1 MSRAG
6 VRPASAQVDAPPAD
20 MAGDG
25 LERLVHL
32 ATAARPAG
40 GGQHGDVLA
49 MVVVTGLPRD
59 GVLQAATTL
68 ANAQDTNIAFVTGG

>member
-1 MSRAG
+1 M
-6 VRPASAQVDAPPAD
+6 PPPAD
-20 MAGDG
+20 IAGDG
-25 LERLVHL
+25 LERLVPL
-32 ATAARPAG
+32 ASAARPAG

-68 ANAQDTNIAFVTGG
+68 ANAQDKNIAFVTGG